1 MLNFAFVNIEIVKI
15 MNAKLTIR
23 LLFLLASLPC
33 MGSCGDSS
41 GNGGVDNVSEVTITV
56 SSKSLSFGPEAGFAE
71 ILIKGSS
78 DWAIRTD
85 SEWVRVR
92 PSGGVKDTQCTVRVE
107 VTANNETDTREALL
121 DIVSGG
127 KTIEEVSV
135 VQGFVEKA
143 TPSEKSI
150 TMGGQES
157 KTSITINSNSD
168 WSISGATDWLSV
180 SPAKGGKGDTS
191 VSLAAN
197 GNGTSQP
204 RIATLTLECGG
215 GSVEIKVTQLSDA
228 VEIPEGYTL
237 VWSDEFNEGAVPSS
251 EWVLENWR
259 AGYVNNELQTYT
271 SGNVDGKRTVEIK
284 DGFLNIN
291 CFKGQDGKVYS
302 GRMNARPSTGWLYGY
317 FEARIM
323 LPKGKGT
330 WPAFWMMPSNVDWN
344 TNGWP
349 KCGEIDI
356 MEEVGANP
364 DYVSSSLHTEKYNHV
379 KGTQKTH
386 EMKCSGAEGEFHTY
400 ALEWTEDA
408 ITTYVDGKVQ
418 LRATKAEMGSDHG
431 SWPFHYA
438 FYPILNLAWGGDWGG
453 YKGIDESALPVT
465 MKVDYVRVFQKK

>member
-1 MLNFAFVNIEIVKI
+1 
-15 MNAKLTIR
+15 MNTKLTFR
-23 LLFLLASLPC
+23 LFFLFTSVSC
-33 MGSCGDSS
+33 MASCGESS
-41 GNGGVDNVSEVTITV
+41 GGGVESQTEVSMTV
-56 SSKSLSFGPEAGFAE
+56 SANTLSFGPEAGYGE
-71 ILIKGSS
+71 LTVKGNA

-85 SEWVRVR
+85 SEWVKLR
-92 PSGGVKDTQCTVRVE
+92 PSGGVKDVESTVRVE
-107 VTANNETDTREALL
+107 VTSNSGVDSREALL

-127 KTIEEVSV
+127 KTIREVSV
-135 VQGFVEKA
+135 IQGYVEKA
-143 TPSEKSI
+143 DPSEKSLF
-150 TMGGQES
+150 MGGEATQ
-157 KTSITINSNSD
+157 TSFTVSSNSD
-168 WSISGATDWLSV
+168 WTLSGASDWLSIA
-180 SPAKGGKGDTS
+180 P
-191 VSLAAN
+191 AN
-197 GNGTSQP
+197 GGRGETEVELTAKKNDTTAS
-204 RIATLTLECGG
+204 RTAILTLECGG
-215 GSVEIKVTQLSDA
+215 NTVEIVVTQLSDS
-228 VEIPEGYTL
+228 VEVPEGYKL
-237 VWSDEFNEGAVPSS
+237 VWSDEFNEGSVPSAD
-251 EWVLENWR
+251 WMLENWR

-271 SGNVDGKRTVEIK
+271 SGVVDGKRTAEIK
-284 DGFLNIN
+284 DGFLHIN
-291 CFKGQDGKVYS
+291 CFKGTDGKVYS

-364 DYVSSSLHTEKYNHV
+364 DFVSSSLHTEKYNHT

-386 EMKCSGAEGEFHTY
+386 EMKCAGAEGEFHTY
-400 ALEWTEDA
+400 ALEWTEEG

-418 LRATKAEMGSDHG
+418 LRATKAEMGNDHG

-465 MKVDYVRVFQKK
+465 MKVDYVRIFQKK